1 MKRVITLL
9 VMVLLSA
16 AAHSQD
22 NRAVLAPVIEAISSA
37 DAKNLAAHFNNTVE
51 LNLPGQENTF
61 SASQGEMIMKDFF
74 KKSPPDSFSLVRDG
88 NLDDASVFA
97 ICSYLS
103 GSLQYQVYVFLKKEE
118 SGYRIQKLNFE
129 EKK

>member
-1 MKRVITLL
+1 
-9 VMVLLSA
+9 
-16 AAHSQD
+16 
-22 NRAVLAPVIEAISSA
+22 
-37 DAKNLAAHFNNTVE
+37 
-51 LNLPGQENTF
+51 
-61 SASQGEMIMKDFF
+61 
-74 KKSPPDSFSLVRDG
+74 LVRDG